1 MKTLTTLVSL
11 ILFTGFFGNAQNGM
25 EGKMNATIHKTF
37 AIEKNGTEVPYN
49 VKVMEHRNYPVAL
62 ENKDKQMVNQD
73 RNTQPAQVTKLIAV
87 DTNNDKEYDHYMV
100 LKYRR
105 SVTDSFTVV
114 PTEKGFAVK
123 VDDKTMEYFV
133 QKGIYFINNEDQDFF
148 SVEEFKEIG

>member
-11 ILFTGFFGNAQNGM
+11 ILLTGFFGYAQDST
-25 EGKMNATIHKTF
+25 EGTMNATIHKTF
-37 AIEKNGTEVPYN
+37 AIEKDGTEVPYN

-62 ENKDKQMVNQD
+62 DNKDKQMVNQD

-133 QKGIYFINNEDQDFF
+133 QKGIYFIDNDDQDFF